1 MHKLT
6 EGRPRAHRET
16 AAWRWREATCL
27 ALASFAFSAGMMIL
41 FSSAQA
47 AEDNTVT
54 IVSWGGTTQDLER
67 TSVWQPIAKELGI
80 SIKEDTIG
88 ANSDIKARV
97 QANANTWDIVDIS
110 SGAAVDFAKQGLL
123 EPLDYKVID
132 TKGMD
137 PSLVQPE
144 WVG

>member
-1 MHKLT
+1 MENKLT
-6 EGRPRAHRET
+6 THRGT
-16 AAWRWREATCL
+16 AARVWREVSRF
-27 ALASFAFSAGMMIL
+27 ALASGMMAL
-41 FSSAQA
+41 FSPTQA

-110 SGAAVDFAKQGLL
+110 
-123 EPLDYKVID
+123 
-132 TKGMD
+132 
-137 PSLVQPE
+137 
-144 WVG
+144 

>member
-1 MHKLT
+1 M
-6 EGRPRAHRET
+6 
-16 AAWRWREATCL
+16 
-27 ALASFAFSAGMMIL
+27 ALS
-41 FSSAQA
+41 SSAQA

-123 EPLDYKVID
+123 EPLDYQIID
-132 TKGMD
+132 TKGTD
-137 PSLVQPE
+137 PSLVQPD
-144 WVG
+144 WVGWYYFSTLMA